1 MRWIFSCVTV
11 AVVCVAVVSLS
22 AAQDPPAKNP
32 LEGNADAIRGGMG
45 LYRARCADCH
55 GMDARGVRA
64 PDITQVWAS
73 GRTDAG
79 LFKTVKEGVPG
90 TEMPSNPRVQ
100 DAEAWQILAYLR
112 TLAAPAPT
120 DPPRGDAV
128 NGERIFRANCAVCHR
143 VKGAGGCPLKEAH
156 AQSNSSSPR
165 TAAGALGRHR
175 SADGT
180 ADASSAR
187 HSARNSRR
195 PDARRLALAHL
206 RRQLQQPAA

>member
-1 MRWIFSCVTV
+1 MRWIFSVLTVTV
-11 AVVCVAVVSLS
+11 VCAAAVSLS

-79 LFKTVKEGVPG
+79 LFKTIKEGVPG

-120 DPPRGDAV
+120 DPPRGNAV
-128 NGERIFRANCAVCHR
+128 NGEKIFRATCAGCHR
-143 VKGAGGCPLKEAH
+143 VNGAGGHLGPDLSRVGVARARDAIVLRIRRGREDF
-156 AQSNSSSPR
+156 SPGYEPV
-165 TAAGALGRHR
+165 TLTPENG
-175 SADGT
+175 
-180 ADASSAR
+180 
-187 HSARNSRR
+187 
-195 PDARRLALAHL
+195 
-206 RRQLQQPAA
+206 